1 MPGGD
6 PESGTTTEPTE
17 NVRMLSKAKLA
28 LQTLQ
33 QYARDAASE
42 VAYLPRLLADK
53 GKSNA
58 GHAILGL
65 LQYAGFEISAN
76 GKMLTWRA
84 DCTRRLQY
92 RRTVAENTIRPAAAR
107 QTVMARIEDSDGN
120 HDANA
125 PAAGMRAAQ
134 AAAEAARP
142 PAVPEALELVRP
154 ESGERIGRVGTGWGN
169 VPRAISEHCVA
180 EQKCLDDLIVRVE
193 QFLPR

>member
-1 MPGGD
+1 
-6 PESGTTTEPTE
+6 
-17 NVRMLSKAKLA
+17 MLTKAKHA

-33 QYARDAASE
+33 QYAKDNAPE
-42 VAYLPRLLADK
+42 VEYLPRLLAK
-53 GKSNA
+53 HGWTNA

-65 LQYAGFEISAN
+65 VHYAGFEVSAN
-76 GKMLTWRA
+76 GKTLTWRA
-84 DCTRRLQY
+84 DCSRRLQY
-92 RRTVAENTIRPAAAR
+92 RRTVAENTLRPVPAR
-107 QTVMARIEDSDGN
+107 QTVMARIESSDAN

-154 ESGERIGRVGTGWGN
+154 ESGQRIGRVGTGWGN
-169 VPRAISEHCVA
+169 VPHAISEHCVA

>member
-6 PESGTTTEPTE
+6 PESGTPTEPTE

-65 LQYAGFEISAN
+65 FLAI
-76 GKMLTWRA
+76 
-84 DCTRRLQY
+84 C
-92 RRTVAENTIRPAAAR
+92 
-107 QTVMARIEDSDGN
+107 RI
-120 HDANA
+120 
-125 PAAGMRAAQ
+125 
-134 AAAEAARP
+134 
-142 PAVPEALELVRP
+142 
-154 ESGERIGRVGTGWGN
+154 
-169 VPRAISEHCVA
+169 
-180 EQKCLDDLIVRVE
+180 
-193 QFLPR
+193 